1 MTTHRRLPAQAHHD
15 LRKQTLIAIALTCVA
30 YGYYNIGDAALKMLA
45 GKFHFTQIMVTHCCI
60 IIACTVASGWFRE
73 GRKAFYMLHP
83 RLMTSRAVLSALV
96 SVCNTL
102 ALPFIKLTTFYTLV
116 FTSPFWVALLATVF
130 LKEKLETARAAVILV
145 GFATIIWV
153 FRPGGGLFDAHALLI
168 VVGAFFYS
176 CTLICMRQM
185 GPKESRPMI
194 IIMGS
199 LVSIICALVVAGLD
213 VTLRPYINFP
223 WPAFYFTMPNAYQ
236 WGLFLMMGA
245 LSTISVTCIVYAYAN
260 APSASVIAP
269 YHYTQIVWGA
279 LLGYFLFKEI
289 PDNRTMIGASV
300 IIAAGL
306 YLLFTEARRKPKLED
321 LEPES
326 AIASG

>member
-1 MTTHRRLPAQAHHD
+1 MTTPRRLTAQAHRD

-45 GKFHFTQIMVTHCCI
+45 GKFHFTQIMITHCLI
-60 IIACTVASGWFRE
+60 IIACTVASGLFRG
-73 GRKAFYMLHP
+73 GRKAFFMLHP
-83 RLMTSRAVLSALV
+83 RLVTARAVLSCLV
-96 SVCNTL
+96 SICNTL

-116 FTSPFWVALLATVF
+116 FTSPFWVAVLATFF
-130 LKEKLETARAAVILV
+130 LKEKLDPIRTGVILV

-153 FRPGGGLFDAHALLI
+153 FRPGGGLFDVHALLI

-194 IIMGS
+194 IIMGCV
-199 LVSIICALVVAGLD
+199 VSIACAVVVVLLD
-213 VTLRPYINFP
+213 VTLRKYIAFP
-223 WPAFYFTMPNAYQ
+223 WPAFYFTMPTAYQ
-236 WGLFLMMGA
+236 WGLFLMMGS
-245 LSTISVTCIVYAYAN
+245 LSAISVTCIAYAYAN

-279 LLGYFLFKEI
+279 LLGYYLFREV
-289 PDNRTMIGASV
+289 PDNRTMLGAAI

-326 AIASG
+326 AVAT